1 MGSSMTV
8 PVEMTTVTP
17 HHHHRQRRRPR
28 PSPPVPTLPFNPF
41 NAQTVIRGFVLL
53 IVPDTATSVVTYSV
67 SIVPY

>member
-8 PVEMTTVTP
+8 AVEMRTVTL
-17 HHHHRQRRRPR
+17 HHHRQRRRPR
-28 PSPPVPTLPFNPF
+28 PSPPVPILPFNPF

-67 SIVPY
+67 SIVLC

>member
-8 PVEMTTVTP
+8 AVEMRTVTL
-17 HHHHRQRRRPR
+17 HHHRQRRRPR

-67 SIVPY
+67 SIVLC

>member
-8 PVEMTTVTP
+8 AVEMRTVTL
-17 HHHHRQRRRPR
+17 HHHRQRRRPH

>member
-8 PVEMTTVTP
+8 AVEMRTVTL
-17 HHHHRQRRRPR
+17 HHHRQRRRPR